1 MARNYNSNIYMEQG
15 GKRLILQSDNSAA
28 PAATT
33 LYIGGGTS
41 AAPVTTATADTKFIE
56 FRFEN
61 TATSGDNRGIYNRF
75 YLSGAGGGGESLRS
89 FTTVNNVAAG
99 TAHGAHLSLNF
110 GTSGSV
116 TGLGCGSRSTL
127 HGVNAAVS
135 GTVCGA
141 QSELYA
147 DGASTDY
154 SGATHSIHRFVNDG
168 NATGKA
174 TLDNVL
180 EFVGMNS
187 TSFKTGS
194 IGGTTKGL
202 RVLVDGTV
210 YYIAAGTTC
219 S

>member
-1 MARNYNSNIYMEQG
+1 MEQG
-15 GKRLILQSDNSAA
+15 GSRLILQSDASVA
-28 PAATT
+28 PAVTT
-33 LYIGGGTS
+33 LYIGGGTA

-61 TATSGDNRGIYNRF
+61 TATSGDNRGIYNRL

-89 FTTVNNVAAG
+89 FTTVNDVACG

-110 GTSGSV
+110 ASSGSV

-127 HGVNAAVS
+127 HGVDASVG

-147 DGASTDY
+147 DGSSTDY
-154 SGATHSIHRFVNDG
+154 GGGTCTIHRFVNDG

-180 EFVGMNS
+180 SFVGMNS
-187 TSFKTGS
+187 TCWPSGTV
-194 IGGTTKGL
+194 GGTAKGL
-202 RVLVDGTV
+202 RVLVDGV
-210 YYIAAGTTC
+210 VHYISMGTTC